1 MRALDGIVREVEG
14 EKMKAVVKTRPG
26 PGNVE
31 LREVPEPEPRA
42 GQVRIAVAAAGICG
56 TDVHIYRE
64 EFPSRPPVILGHEFS
79 GRIERLGPDVT
90 GFAPGDPVVAL
101 TAAVHCG
108 RCRYCLTGNV
118 LMCEHRLSIGHGVDG
133 AFARYV
139 VVPADM
145 IRPVPAGLDLR
156 QAALAEPAAVA
167 VHAVLERSRITAG
180 DAVLVSGVGPVGLL
194 VLQVARAQGA
204 RVLAAGTARDRHR
217 LQLAE
222 QLGAEATADVDSQDL
237 PGVARHWSRGGVDV
251 AFECA
256 GAPRSVDACLSSV
269 RRIGTL
275 VQVGLMGRRIE
286 CDYEQVAM
294 RELAVV
300 GTYGSSVTSWPRA
313 LALLSRG
320 SVLTAPLISDVL
332 PLTAWDEGFRKTGSQ
347 ESIKVLL
354 DPAA

>member
-1 MRALDGIVREVEG
+1 MRAV
-14 EKMKAVVKTRPG
+14 MKTRPG

-31 LREVPEPEPRA
+31 LREVSEPEPRQ

-56 TDVHIYRE
+56 TDVHILRE

-79 GRIERLGPDVT
+79 GRIDRLGPEVT
-90 GFAPGDPVVAL
+90 GLAPGDPVVAL
-101 TAAVHCG
+101 TAAVRCG

-139 VVPADM
+139 VVPAEM
-145 IRPVPAGLDLR
+145 VRLVPVGLDLR
-156 QAALAEPAAVA
+156 QAALAEPTAVA
-167 VHAVLERSRITAG
+167 VHAALERCRITAG
-180 DAVLVSGVGPVGLL
+180 DTVVVSGVGPVGLL

-204 RVLAAGTARDRHR
+204 RVLAAGTERDHHR
-217 LQLAE
+217 LRLAE
-222 QLGAEATADVDSQDL
+222 QLGAEVTVDVDDQDF
-237 PGVARHWSRGGVDV
+237 VSAARHWSKGGADL

-256 GAPRSVDACLSSV
+256 GAPRSLDACLAVV
-269 RRIGTL
+269 RRIGTV

-294 RELAVV
+294 RELLVV
-300 GTYGSSVTSWPRA
+300 GSYGSSLASWPRA
-313 LALLSRG
+313 LELLSRG
-320 SVLTAPLISDVL
+320 RVLGAPLISDVL
-332 PLTAWDEGFRKTGSQ
+332 PLSEWAEGFRKTGAQ

-354 DPAA
+354 DPQA

>member
-1 MRALDGIVREVEG
+1 
-14 EKMKAVVKTRPG
+14 MKAVMKTRPG

-31 LREVPEPEPRA
+31 LREVPEPEPRP

-56 TDVHIYRE
+56 TDVHILRV

-79 GRIERLGPDVT
+79 GRIDRLGPDVT
-90 GFAPGDPVVAL
+90 GLTPGDPVVAL
-101 TAAVHCG
+101 TAAVRCG

-139 VVPADM
+139 VVPAEM
-145 IRPVPAGLDLR
+145 VRPVPVGLDLR
-156 QAALAEPAAVA
+156 QAALAEPTAVA

-180 DAVLVSGVGPVGLL
+180 DAVVVSGVGPVGLL
-194 VLQVARAQGA
+194 VLQVARAQGG
-204 RVLAAGTARDRHR
+204 RVLAAGTGRDHHR
-217 LQLAE
+217 LRLAE
-222 QLGAEATADVDSQDL
+222 QLGAEATVDVDDQDL
-237 PGVARHWSRGGVDV
+237 VFAARHWSKGGADI

-256 GAPRSVDACLSSV
+256 GAPRSLDACLAAV
-269 RRIGTL
+269 RRIGTV

-294 RELAVV
+294 RELVVV
-300 GTYGSSVTSWPRA
+300 GCYGSSLASWPRA
-313 LALLSRG
+313 LELLSRG
-320 SVLTAPLISDVL
+320 RILGAPLISDVL
-332 PLTAWDEGFRKTGSQ
+332 PLSAWAEGFRKTGAQ

-354 DPAA
+354 DPQA

>member
-1 MRALDGIVREVEG
+1 
-14 EKMKAVVKTRPG
+14 MKAVVKTRPG

-31 LREVPEPEPRA
+31 LREVPDPVPGQ

-56 TDVHIYRE
+56 TDVHIFRE

-79 GRIERLGPDVT
+79 GRIDRLGPDVSAL
-90 GFAPGDPVVAL
+90 APGDPVVAL
-101 TAAVHCG
+101 TAAVRCG

-118 LMCEHRLSIGHGVDG
+118 LMCEQRLSIGHGVDG

-139 VVPADM
+139 VVPAEM
-145 IRPVPAGLDLR
+145 VRLVPAGIDLR

-167 VHAVLERSRITAG
+167 VHAALERSRITAG
-180 DAVLVSGVGPVGLL
+180 DTVVVSGVGPVGLL
-194 VLQVARAQGA
+194 VLQVARAQGG
-204 RVLAAGTARDRHR
+204 RVLAAGTGRDHHR
-217 LQLAE
+217 LRLAE
-222 QLGAEATADVDSQDL
+222 QLGAEVTVDVDAQDL
-237 PGVARHWSRGGVDV
+237 TSLARHWSKGGADI

-256 GAPRSVDACLSSV
+256 GVPRSLDACLGVV

-286 CDYEQVAM
+286 CEYEQVAM
-294 RELAVV
+294 RELVVV
-300 GTYGSSVTSWPRA
+300 GSYGSSLTSWPRA

-320 SVLTAPLISDVL
+320 RVLAAPLISDVL
-332 PLTAWDEGFRKTGSQ
+332 PLTAWAEGFRKTEAQ

-354 DPAA
+354 DPQA